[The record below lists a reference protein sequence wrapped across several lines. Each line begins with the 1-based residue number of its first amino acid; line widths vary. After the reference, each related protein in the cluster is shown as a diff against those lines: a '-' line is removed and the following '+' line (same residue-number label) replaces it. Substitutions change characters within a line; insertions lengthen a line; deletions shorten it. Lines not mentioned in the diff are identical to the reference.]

1 MITLTTELISTVGFP
16 IAVVC
21 YLLYVQQTTIKEN
34 TKMMHKLREAIIKLE
49 ARLK

>member
-1 MITLTTELISTVGFP
+1 MITPEIISTVGFP

-34 TKMMHKLREAIIKLE
+34 TKTMHKLKEAVIKLE
-49 ARLK
+49 AKLN

>member
-1 MITLTTELISTVGFP
+1 MNLTPELISTVGFP

-21 YLLYVQQTTIKEN
+21 YLLFVQQTTIKEN

-49 ARLK
+49 AKIK